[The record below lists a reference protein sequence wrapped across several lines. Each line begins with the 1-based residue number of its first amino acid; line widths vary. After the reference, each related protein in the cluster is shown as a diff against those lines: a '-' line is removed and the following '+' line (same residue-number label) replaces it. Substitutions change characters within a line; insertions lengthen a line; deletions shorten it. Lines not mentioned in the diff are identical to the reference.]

1 MRWSKIL
8 DTGVQHYYAWHM
20 QSLPSHGLRT
30 VNSIPWS
37 IPKCWLVLKGR
48 SELRSSHITCFLTHG
63 QPFSPCSHPDHR
75 LTTVI
80 SIDGQLST
88 LYGWSTQLPWVAAL
102 SFFYRDLLPTTLPL
116 LQRAPRHSSV
126 QEEKERHRQ
135 KEGLPKVTQTGSIR
149 QKLRRSPVSWPTLQ
163 SLAQASVKNTLYST
177 LQIQSSCTFLFKS
190 RKRNT

>member
-1 MRWSKIL
+1 
-8 DTGVQHYYAWHM
+8 M
-20 QSLPSHGLRT
+20 QSLPSHGLKT

-37 IPKCWLVLKGR
+37 IPKCWLILKGR

-63 QPFSPCSHPDHR
+63 QPFSPCSHPDQR
-75 LTTVI
+75 
-80 SIDGQLST
+80 
-88 LYGWSTQLPWVAAL
+88 LYGWSTQLPWAAAL
-102 SFFYRDLLPTTLPL
+102 SFFYRDLLPATLPL
-116 LQRAPRHSSV
+116 LQRAPRRSSV
-126 QEEKERHRQ
+126 QAEKERHRQ